1 MRQSRNRYD
10 ALDAL
15 SEQDADVLEVA
26 DSDFY
31 AYPDDLTVLQFDYV
45 AKHPETFGPVTTW
58 PAIEQALAADSP
70 SAGFVVEL
78 RRAAERSL
86 GWLSS
91 KRTSH

>member
-45 AKHPETFGPVTTW
+45 AKHPETFGPVTT
-58 PAIEQALAADSP
+58 
-70 SAGFVVEL
+70 
-78 RRAAERSL
+78 
-86 GWLSS
+86 
-91 KRTSH
+91 